1 MNRDA
6 YKYQTF
12 LLDLYNFI
20 GLQPEKTPV
29 LWGSLPN
36 TKFLFYLHRHGYV
49 EQIKCPYDPPRNRSD
64 KRASW
69 WKISLKG
76 VRLLY
81 EIFGNKVI
89 KIDDTPEITNRLLT
103 L

>member
-1 MNRDA
+1 MNKDA

-29 LWGSLPN
+29 LWDSLSN
-36 TKFLFYLHRHGYV
+36 TKFLFYLHRCGYV
-49 EQIKCPYDPPRNRSD
+49 EQVKCPYPPRN
-64 KRASW
+64 KRGKQASW
-69 WKISLKG
+69 WKITLKG
-76 VRLLY
+76 IRLIY

-89 KIDDTPEITNRLLT
+89 KIDDIPEITDKLLT